1 MSSFNTSI
9 LGPSP
14 FPTTLNGI
22 EFFFDISNP
31 PMMESLSLDGI
42 EYLSRLCWI
51 WPAKMFQF
59 KFDFKDMQFFYK
71 GAKYIY
77 TAHVKSR
84 YQRKFSQSS
93 VLKLWQLD
101 Y

>member
-1 MSSFNTSI
+1 
-9 LGPSP
+9 
-14 FPTTLNGI
+14 
-22 EFFFDISNP
+22 
-31 PMMESLSLDGI
+31 
-42 EYLSRLCWI
+42 
-51 WPAKMFQF
+51 MFQF
-59 KFDFKDMQFFYK
+59 QFDFKDMQFFYK

-101 Y
+101 YFYAMQFFSSNGI